1 MSLSDAFSNVTGSG
15 IAGTGAVLTAADAV
29 ADTAN
34 AFKMRAKKERRLMI
48 SRLDRSNCHDAD
60 AFGRRFENLQADS
73 RRQMHLK
80 RVRPGHGDNLPALEA
95 DQRLTC
101 TGVLQV
107 GDDGTRRAGPGRI
120 PGNAA
125 MTGDACRRK
134 NDAQRHRSCEHGRK
148 ATENAQGE
156 QSSEG

>member
-1 MSLSDAFSNVTGSG
+1 
-15 IAGTGAVLTAADAV
+15 
-29 ADTAN
+29 
-34 AFKMRAKKERRLMI
+34 MI

-60 AFGRRFENLQADS
+60 AFGRGFEDLQADS
-73 RRQMHLK
+73 RRQVNLK
-80 RVRPGHGDNLPALEA
+80 SVRPRHGDNLTTQKT

-107 GDDGTRRAGPGRI
+107 GDDGTRRAGPGLI
-120 PGNAA
+120 LTNAA

-134 NDAQRHRSCEHGRK
+134 NDAQSHRSCEHGGK
-148 ATENAQGE
+148 ATENAQSE